1 MKWRSR
7 KLWRANNRCS
17 SQDSLM
23 LISRQ
28 LFHQLMNRV
37 KTLVRPLERTLIT
50 KTEMLAILDQSNN
63 CQSMQATTS
72 SADLPNPNEFKVVTV
87 IMAFSKHTWIL
98 RWARRRKTQGQHASA
113 LVIKDISLKVVV
125 PKIISRGKLIPR
137 AIQIQIWTRYNFS
150 RSIKEIFLQ
159 REL

>member
-1 MKWRSR
+1 
-7 KLWRANNRCS
+7 
-17 SQDSLM
+17 M

-72 SADLPNPNEFKVVTV
+72 SADLPNLNEFKVVTV
-87 IMAFSKHTWIL
+87 IMAFSRHT
-98 RWARRRKTQGQHASA
+98 
-113 LVIKDISLKVVV
+113 
-125 PKIISRGKLIPR
+125 
-137 AIQIQIWTRYNFS
+137 
-150 RSIKEIFLQ
+150 
-159 REL
+159 